1 MGQYNKV
8 IIAKNKR
15 YLDFT
20 KENNLQSWD
29 TFVKSDSH
37 NKIISKQ
44 NLDVEKVFNKWYKM
58 AINYKKIPFKTVY
71 IVKIVMHYI

>member
-8 IIAKNKR
+8 INAKNKR

-58 AINYKKIPFKTVY
+58 FL
-71 IVKIVMHYI
+71 